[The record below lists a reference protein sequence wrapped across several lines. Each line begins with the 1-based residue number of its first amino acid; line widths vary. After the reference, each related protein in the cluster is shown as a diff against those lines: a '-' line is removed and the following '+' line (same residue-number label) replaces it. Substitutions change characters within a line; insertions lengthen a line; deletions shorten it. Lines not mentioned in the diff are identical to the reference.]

1 MTPERA
7 RASFVAAFGSY
18 VEWPLSAFANAEAP
32 FLIGVMGDEP
42 MQQLLEAGFHSRKLQ
57 SRPVQVRRVDTVLQA
72 SQVHLLYVGEGS
84 NASLRALSGAPILTI
99 GAGIGF
105 LDRGGVIGLIMRD
118 ERLRFEL
125 NIKAAERSGLKVS
138 AKLQQL
144 AFKTYEEA
152 R

>member
-1 MTPERA
+1 
-7 RASFVAAFGSY
+7 
-18 VEWPLSAFANAEAP
+18 
-32 FLIGVMGDEP
+32 
-42 MQQLLEAGFHSRKLQ
+42 
-57 SRPVQVRRVDTVLQA
+57 
-72 SQVHLLYVGEGS
+72 
-84 NASLRALSGAPILTI
+84 
-99 GAGIGF
+99 
-105 LDRGGVIGLIMRD
+105 MRD